1 MLQLTQMT
9 VPGMMDMQYVYAAG
23 ANNGR
28 ITQSIDGIGG
38 ETVNYS
44 YDKLNRLTAAGAA
57 NGTSGQAFT
66 YDGFGNLT
74 GKTATA
80 GSPPTLSA
88 SFDPL
93 TNRNGN
99 QVFVI
104 EYNLGEPKI
113 VLRRQT
119 RGSARITVSKSAVEL
134 VIGDIYAG
142 DSPPR
147 TESHRFELDPE
158 GTKPR

>member
-1 MLQLTQMT
+1 MLQLTRMT

-44 YDKLNRLTAAGAA
+44 HDALNRLTAAGAA
-57 NGTSGQAFT
+57 NGTWGQAFS

-93 TNRNGN
+93 TNRNGTGFHDAN
-99 QVFVI
+99 GNEGYGIFTDVENRVI
-104 EYNLGEPKI
+104 RMDNTWYTYDPSGK
-113 VLRRQT
+113 RRPSFLAGT
-119 RGSARITVSKSAVEL
+119 PGRRTSSTFTGSRGRSW
-134 VIGDIYAG
+134 
-142 DSPPR
+142 
-147 TESHRFELDPE
+147 
-158 GTKPR
+158 